1 MKEQFTYNGH
11 EYNTGDKIKI
21 VSTFGSQIYGEKDD
35 VGEIYTIVGWLESDD
50 GNQYQLI
57 EVEKREDSDRKFITK
72 WDEFEPVEEEKVESP
87 LVYKH
92 FTRGRQE
99 KLCRR
104 YSKDITSMTSSEL
117 LELLSSHLDNILV
130 EGLE

>member
-1 MKEQFTYNGH
+1 MKEQFVYNGH
-11 EYNTGDKIKI
+11 EYKKGDKIKI

-50 GNQYQLI
+50 GNQYRLI
-57 EVEKREDSDRKFITK
+57 EVEEREDSDRKFITK
-72 WDEFEPVEEEKVESP
+72 WDEFEPVEEERIEFS

-92 FTRGRQE
+92 FTRDRQE
-99 KLCRR
+99 KLCKR
-104 YSKDITSMTSSEL
+104 YGKDITNMTGSEL
-117 LELLSSHLDNILV
+117 LELLSFHLDNVLV